1 MSIKGQKTE
10 DRGQRTGSKLIF
22 VTGGARS
29 GKSAFALEL
38 ANSIGGEK
46 CYLATAQALDSEME
60 DRIAKHKAERGDD
73 WDCVEEPLEMAKKIA
88 ELKGRYDLILFD
100 CLTLWVSNMM
110 LSDQKPEDRGQK
122 TEVENLIDACKASG
136 STVIVVSNEVGLG
149 IVPENALARR
159 FRDLAGTANQLF
171 AKAADEAYF
180 VVSGIPM
187 RLK

>member
-1 MSIKGQKTE
+1 MNT
-10 DRGQRTGSKLIF
+10 KLIF

-38 ANSIGGEK
+38 ANQIAGRPTGSPLHIRK
-46 CYLATAQALDSEME
+46 CYLATAQAFDSEME

-73 WDCVEEPLEMAKKIA
+73 WDCAEEPLEVAKKIE
-88 ELKGRYDLILFD
+88 ELKGRYDLILLD
-100 CLTLWVSNMM
+100 CLTLWLSNLMHESETPN
-110 LSDQKPEDRGQK
+110 LNDSAA
-122 TEVENLIDACKASG
+122 NLINACKSSE

-149 IVPENALARR
+149 IVPDNALARR

-187 RLK
+187 KLK